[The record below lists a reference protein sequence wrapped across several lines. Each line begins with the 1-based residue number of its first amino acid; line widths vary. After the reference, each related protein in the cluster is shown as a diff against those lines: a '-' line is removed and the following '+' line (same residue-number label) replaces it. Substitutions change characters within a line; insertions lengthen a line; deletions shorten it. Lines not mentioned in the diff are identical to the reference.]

1 MQALEKMM
9 AEELVSIIIP
19 VFNGQRVIGRTLA
32 SVFQQT
38 YQSLDIIVVDDG
50 STDQTALI
58 VEAAAT
64 RDPRIRIFHR
74 THQGLSATRN
84 FAITQ
89 AQGSLIAPLDADDLW
104 HPEKIALQVTAM
116 QSAPS
121 KAGVVYCWSVDIDEN
136 DFIIPPIRDKCT
148 AEGNVV
154 ADLAA
159 QNNFLENGSVPLMR
173 RSCVDAVGGYDQ
185 QMIDGSED
193 WKFYL
198 ALAEI
203 CDFVVVPKHL
213 VGYRRSSTSISRKI
227 EAMARSIEHVEK
239 WIMEKWPGLS
249 REVTRQM
256 FCNSNHYLAH
266 KALTDDRFLTAAYYQ
281 FKSILAD
288 PSTLL
293 ARSTP
298 IFAARF
304 LARRFGIRR
313 ANIFARRPIPFAALQ
328 SERQ

>member
-1 MQALEKMM
+1 MPEA
-9 AEELVSIIIP
+9 LVSVIIP
-19 VFNGQRVIGRTLA
+19 VRNGQHLIGRTLD
-32 SVFQQT
+32 SVFSQT
-38 YQSLDIIVVDDG
+38 YQPLEIIIVDDG
-50 STDQTALI
+50 STDETRLI
-58 VEAAAT
+58 AEAAAS
-64 RDPRIRIFHR
+64 RDSRIRFFSRSHC
-74 THQGLSATRN
+74 GLSATRN
-84 FAITQ
+84 FAIAQ
-89 AQGSLIAPLDADDLW
+89 ARGGLIAPLDADDLW
-104 HPEKIALQVTAM
+104 HPEKIALQATAM
-116 QSAPS
+116 HSAPS
-121 KAGVVYCWSVDIDEN
+121 GAGVVYCWSVDIDEN

-159 QNNFLENGSVPLMR
+159 RNNFLENGSVPLIR

-185 QMIDGSED
+185 QLIDGSED

-198 ALAEI
+198 ALAGI

-227 EAMARSIEHVEK
+227 EAMAHSIEHVEK

-266 KALTDDRFLTAAYYQ
+266 KALTDDHFSAAVYYQ

-293 ARSTP
+293 AGSTP

-313 ANIFARRPIPFAALQ
+313 ANISARRPIPFAALQ